1 MIIIFFLLCKIML
14 TILFLLFSFSYGFI
28 ILFFYTFQRKFMYKP
43 DKIKDET
50 IPAPASNI
58 ITIQPNHDTS
68 LVGWFYFKDKTY
80 PTVLFFHGNS
90 GSLYDRLYKLD
101 CFRQIPVNYLIVAY
115 RGFHGN
121 KGYPTENNLY
131 HDAYVMKTWL
141 NNKNIPDEKILLY
154 GESLG
159 TAVAIHLSS
168 IHHNFQGVILESP
181 FLSMS
186 KMSQKQFPFLP
197 TFLLTDKFDSEQ
209 KINLVQCPVL
219 ILHGTNDTLV
229 PFSMGKTL
237 YEKSSPPKFFYQNE
251 DGHMLQF
258 DSGIQNAI
266 TNFIQ
271 FCRKK
276 SPTKKILHV

>member
-1 MIIIFFLLCKIML
+1 MF
-14 TILFLLFSFSYGFI
+14 TNLFLLFSFSYGFI
-28 ILFFYTFQRKFMYKP
+28 ISFFYTFQRKFMYKP
-43 DKIKDET
+43 NKIKDET
-50 IPAPASNI
+50 ISAPGSNI
-58 ITIQPNHDTS
+58 ITIYAYGHTS

-80 PTVLFFHGNS
+80 PTLLFFHGNS

-101 CFRQIPVNYLIVAY
+101 FFRQIPVNYLIVAY

-121 KGYPTENNLY
+121 NGHPTENNLY
-131 HDAYVMKTWL
+131 HDANLMKTWL
-141 NNKNIPDEKILLY
+141 NNKNIPDEKIILY

-197 TFLLTDKFDSEQ
+197 TCLLTDKFDSDQ
-209 KINLVQCPVL
+209 KINLVQCPLL

-237 YEKSSPPKFFYQNE
+237 FEKAPTHKFFYEND

-258 DSGIQNAI
+258 DYGIQNAI

-276 SPTKKILHV
+276 SSTKKIL